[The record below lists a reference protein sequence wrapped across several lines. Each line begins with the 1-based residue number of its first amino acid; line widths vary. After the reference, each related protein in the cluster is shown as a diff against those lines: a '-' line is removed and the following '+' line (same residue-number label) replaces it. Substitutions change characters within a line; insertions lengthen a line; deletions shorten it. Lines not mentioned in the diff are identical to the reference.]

1 MKMIFFL
8 KQRQTIKGGGRGGL
22 RYCGTKLF
30 FLKRHFGN
38 FDFKVWY
45 CGII

>member
-22 RYCGTKLF
+22 RYCGIELLF
-30 FLKRHFGN
+30 FFEATFR
-38 FDFKVWY
+38 
-45 CGII
+45 